1 MTSAGGSPGRSASP
15 TSGISLRDA
24 LIAIGVLIALLVL
37 VELAVPSTSRASVA
51 AVVDL
56 VGVAAF
62 SVTGL
67 VAWHRRPHNATGR
80 LMVATAVDVVGRG
93 DAATTRS
100 RSCVTSAE
108 LLDSL
113 PLARA
118 AAPAAGLPVRAGW
131 SGGPRRVTVAAA
143 YLVALVP
150 PVLQDLVADRVRRD
164 D

>member
-1 MTSAGGSPGRSASP
+1 MTSAAGSPGRSASP

-67 VAWHRRPHNATGR
+67 VAWHRRPHNATG
-80 LMVATAVDVVGRG
+80 G
-93 DAATTRS
+93 
-100 RSCVTSAE
+100 
-108 LLDSL
+108 
-113 PLARA
+113 
-118 AAPAAGLPVRAGW
+118 
-131 SGGPRRVTVAAA
+131 
-143 YLVALVP
+143 
-150 PVLQDLVADRVRRD
+150 
-164 D
+164 